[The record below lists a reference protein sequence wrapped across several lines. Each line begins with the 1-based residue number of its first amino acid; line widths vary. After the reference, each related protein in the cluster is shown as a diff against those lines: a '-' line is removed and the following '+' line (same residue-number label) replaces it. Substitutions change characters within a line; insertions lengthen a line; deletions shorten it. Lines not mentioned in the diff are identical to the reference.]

1 MGNQNLPWIQPLSLN
16 RPAQPQLARA
26 VVMVRPVDFAFNEQ
40 TGADNVFQHRLNLPA
55 AAVTAQAMAEFDA
68 MTRRLADH
76 GLRVMVL
83 EKARTA
89 LPRRMR
95 CFPTTGL
102 PPVPMAACTSTRCTR
117 PTGGRRGGW
126 KNWRGCCCNMITR
139 STRSA
144 GWATRGKKN

>member
-68 MTRRLADH
+68 MTRACLS
-76 GLRVMVL
+76 
-83 EKARTA
+83 TA
-89 LPRRMR
+89 
-95 CFPTTGL
+95 CG
-102 PPVPMAACTSTRCTR
+102 
-117 PTGGRRGGW
+117 
-126 KNWRGCCCNMITR
+126 
-139 STRSA
+139 
-144 GWATRGKKN
+144 